1 MEPRRAGN
9 RMTRPPTPSETFYT
23 VTMRDGTNWLGRSF
37 ETREAAAEEAAKIGY
52 GSPWYV
58 TECVVVVE

>member
-1 MEPRRAGN
+1 
-9 RMTRPPTPSETFYT
+9 MTRPPTSSETFYV

-37 ETREAAAEEAAKIGY
+37 ETRKAAIEEAGKIGY
-52 GSPWYV
+52 NGPWYV